1 LHLSPETANVFAW
14 FCPQEKGLLDDRLA
28 MAIRGDLGGHDDWAK
43 RMGSAGINHVILYDA
58 DRGKLFAVL
67 DRLLADSQEWPVLFM
82 EGNLV
87 VFGWRDP
94 AKTGAV
100 DPFQDWQLNLNHLA
114 FRPAED
120 KKAPRKA
127 PDREP
132 EVRPWWEAFLKRAP
146 SRPIDQDEATL
157 HLFHAEAL
165 RRSAPF
171 RHKAAWEGA
180 QTAAFLG
187 ATASW
192 AGLGGILDAHLRL
205 TLLRPLQPGQG
216 SQFARLP
223 AVDQQ
228 TYALQQQFALHRD
241 DTPPAL
247 LYLAVRAARRAIA
260 VNPDDAQAYLVL
272 GESYVRL
279 LQSTRERIW
288 GEQLPELVE
297 LRRVQAAAALNQA
310 VSLKP
315 GFAQAHLS
323 LSRLYGEMGYL
334 DLTLEHLRAYTKLIH
349 EAGNPP
355 EVSAEQFREQEAS
368 YDEELKEL
376 TKEVE
381 KRDNTHAVATVDMK
395 VLERAF
401 RAWHDGLA
409 GKARDLLLQSDI
421 AAFGPRG
428 MALELELLL
437 KTGRPRPVLEWIGP
451 EQVEA
456 LGTQPYHWLHVQAL
470 AASGD
475 YALAE
480 EECNLLS
487 PSLGSSPQGQE
498 SVRMREGMALQISQR
513 VLDERPKERSLPEIY
528 RRRFDQSDFRN
539 GLARLAQILR
549 READVTV
556 LRGLL
561 ALEEGDTDEAEIA
574 FRTALS
580 YWKDAASATSGGGLE
595 FNGRPVAQGCLE
607 WLK

>member
-1 LHLSPETANVFAW
+1 
-14 FCPQEKGLLDDRLA
+14 
-28 MAIRGDLGGHDDWAK
+28 
-43 RMGSAGINHVILYDA
+43 
-58 DRGKLFAVL
+58 
-67 DRLLADSQEWPVLFM
+67 
-82 EGNLV
+82 
-87 VFGWRDP
+87 
-94 AKTGAV
+94 
-100 DPFQDWQLNLNHLA
+100 
-114 FRPAED
+114 
-120 KKAPRKA
+120 
-127 PDREP
+127 
-132 EVRPWWEAFLKRAP
+132 
-146 SRPIDQDEATL
+146 
-157 HLFHAEAL
+157 
-165 RRSAPF
+165 
-171 RHKAAWEGA
+171 
-180 QTAAFLG
+180 
-187 ATASW
+187 
-192 AGLGGILDAHLRL
+192 
-205 TLLRPLQPGQG
+205 
-216 SQFARLP
+216 
-223 AVDQQ
+223 
-228 TYALQQQFALHRD
+228 LQQQFALHRD

-513 VLDERPKERSLPEIY
+513 ALDERPKERSLPEIY

-607 WLK
+607 WLE